1 MKIIISNTLKEPIYE
16 QIKSQ
21 LKSII
26 MTGKMNEGEALPS
39 IRALAKD
46 LQVSVITIKRA
57 YDDLEA
63 EGFIVTVPGKGSFV
77 LAQNLDLIQE
87 QKLKEIQ
94 DRLVVILDDAKNFG
108 IEKQDIIE
116 MIEILYQ

>member
-1 MKIIISNTLKEPIYE
+1 VKIIISNTLKEPIYE

>member
-1 MKIIISNTLKEPIYE
+1 
-16 QIKSQ
+16 
-21 LKSII
+21 